1 MIDKFKFKEK
11 EYAEAIIENG
21 FISKNLN
28 YELKL
33 LAMYYKE
40 LGYKP
45 KKREELLYDF
55 CKKNIENFSRVL
67 YYKKINSVLNYAR
80 KKENILINA
89 NEIDITENELR
100 FIDSLDINHQQ
111 KKLCFTLLVLA
122 KLYSTVHHIK
132 YGEHTTEH
140 YFGGNNKR
148 YKELID
154 ASHTSLTANK
164 LHQNIGELAKKDIV
178 EIRNKGFIKLSFI
191 YGIEP
196 GGETAI
202 KIRSFDSIGLYYD
215 LHTGQKKVKS
225 CVNCQT
231 PFRFKSNKSKYCP
244 PCASVIAKEKTRTR
258 VRKHRNVTL

>member
-1 MIDKFKFKEK
+1 MDKYKFKEK
-11 EYAEAIIENG
+11 EYVEAIIENG

-67 YYKKINSVLNYAR
+67 YFKKINSVLNYAR
-80 KKENILINA
+80 KKENILINI
-89 NEIDITENELR
+89 NEIGVTENELR
-100 FIDSLDINHQQ
+100 FIDSLDADLHQ
-111 KKLCFTLLVLA
+111 KKICFTLLVLS
-122 KLYSTVHHIK
+122 KLHSTVHYIK
-132 YGEHTTEH
+132 YGEHITE
-140 YFGGNNKR
+140 YYYGGNSKR

-154 ASHTSLTANK
+154 TSHTSLTVNK

-178 EIRNKGFIKLSFI
+178 EIRNKGFIKLNFI
-191 YGIEP
+191 YSIVP
-196 GGETAI
+196 GGSAAL

-215 LHTGQKKVKS
+215 LHTNHKKVKQ
-225 CVNCQT
+225 CVNCST

-244 PCASVIAKEKTRTR
+244 PCASIIAKEKTRAR